1 MSIKTSPSDI
11 RFSDIREQLKHT
23 TSGEIKISDM
33 LSGQFGTSS
42 TVGGTVYYG
51 TRTPSTLI
59 KSGGTG
65 GLAMS
70 KYVSQHNRET
80 YNTNNH
86 SQTSITSWPSSKTSL
101 SDGAAAGGTD
111 ENLNVNISEYIGTQG
126 NIGAQTNTLNNTHQ
140 ISNTSNM
147 TSVSAYGGSTARFH
161 RTRGKS
167 GSVNGNA
174 VDDLNFTQAVFTLKS
189 FSYHALDLPVVASEG
204 DFIFVIAVGSTGST
218 TTNYGSRLRDNSGN
232 TVSNA
237 ASMTTYGPTKD
248 QTGTD
253 TYQFAQFWRCG
264 STGVRYI
271 DTRLY
276 SGGAPS
282 NATYSVIGGVVKG
295 VNIAQ
300 SGSIY
305 TGYGYYISKS
315 ESTVPYVS
323 RLGGGRYSNNSS
335 TGTFQSESSNSYTG
349 SPVGRTLGFSERRMI
364 FNITPFANSG
374 QSFSAVNVGAT
385 NNTGALISGYRNTLS
400 GGARFAYAIG
410 ANEGGVSIG
419 ITKAGFDTTT
429 GFGGNISVPRL
440 TGSGAET
447 ITFDIRVNGA

>member
-33 LSGQFGTSS
+33 LSGVFGVQSVIGS
-42 TVGGTVYYG
+42 TVNYG

-65 GLAMS
+65 NYAMS

-86 SQTSITSWPSSKTSL
+86 SQTSINAWPISKSSL

-111 ENLNVNISEYIGTQG
+111 ENLNVNISNYIGTQG

-147 TSVSAYGGSTARFH
+147 TSVSVYGGSTARFH

-167 GSVNGNA
+167 GSVNGDA
-174 VDDLNFTQAVFTLKS
+174 VDDVNFTQAVFTLKS
-189 FSYHALDLPVVASEG
+189 FSYHAIDLPVVASEG
-204 DFIFVIAVGSTGST
+204 DFIFVIAVGSTGAT

-237 ASMTTYGPTKD
+237 ASMSTYGPTED

-264 STGVRYI
+264 NTGVRYV

-282 NATYSVIGGVVKG
+282 NATYTAIAGVVKG
-295 VNIAQ
+295 TNIGQ

-315 ESTVPYVS
+315 TSTLPYVS

-335 TGTFQSESSNSYTG
+335 TGTFQSESSQLYTG
-349 SPVGRTLGFSERRMI
+349 SAEGRAIGLNERRMI

-374 QSFSAVNVGAT
+374 QSFGAVPVGSS
-385 NNTGALISGYRNTLS
+385 NNTGALISGYRNTLT

-410 ANEGGVSIG
+410 ANESGASIG
-419 ITKAGFDTTT
+419 ITKQGFDTLT
-429 GFGGNISVPRL
+429 GSGGNISVPRL

-447 ITFDIRVNGA
+447 ITFDLRVSGA